1 MEKSSKL
8 KLGFIFAIFLIFI
21 VAMNP
26 ASAAFFGLFEDP
38 VQNVTVDGIEF
49 TIPGEYEFNESSSDL
64 MYAFTDDTFK
74 ENNGDVKVYRSE
86 KGNITIMVSDSKN
99 GKISNLY
106 SAGYDPKTVN
116 GHKGALK
123 YMSNLDEYLYAF
135 QQDGKLAVVYVTNET
150 MLEDIIPES

>member
-26 ASAAFFGLFEDP
+26 ASASFFGLFEDP

-49 TIPGEYEFNESSSDL
+49 TIPGEYEFNESTSDL
-64 MYAFTDDTFK
+64 IYALTDDSFK
-74 ENNGDVKVYRSE
+74 ENNGDVKAFRSE
-86 KGNITIMVSDSKN
+86 KGNITIMVSDNNK

-123 YMSNLDEYLYAF
+123 YDSNLDDYMFCF
-135 QQDGKLAVVYVTNET
+135 QEDGKLAVVYVTDEAI
-150 MLEDIIPES
+150 LEDIIP